1 MYYIEK
7 SKLSDLFAK
16 ISETKALYLPVKKN
30 GQANFSKWEEGTE
43 YCDELKTVK
52 SAKDHFFPQTESLM
66 HFKAE
71 GKKFEVKQDK
81 LPDEKTVLFGVRGCD
96 AKSFKILDRV
106 FMSEPRDEFYTARR
120 ENAVVIT
127 TACSEPEET
136 CFCGVFGVNPA
147 DPKADSDV
155 VTWFCGDKLYWEAV
169 TEKGQALTEEIK
181 DVFADADA
189 NEVEAE
195 KVKISEIAKALPLN
209 NMSLEAF
216 GGDKTDALFNAP
228 EWDKLSEACLGCG
241 SCTFVCPTCQCYD
254 VRDYNTGNGVQ
265 RYRCWDSCMFSD
277 FTMMA
282 HGTNRPNHK
291 QRFRQRFMHKLVYFP
306 ANNGGEFS
314 CVGCGRCVS
323 RCPISM
329 NIAKVIK
336 TIGGDK

>member
-7 SKLSDLFAK
+7 ANLSALFDKIAESKS
-16 ISETKALYLPVKKN
+16 LYLPVKKN
-30 GQANFSKWEEGTE
+30 GQTDFAKYEAGTE
-43 YCDELKTVK
+43 YCDDLKTVK
-52 SAKDHFFPQTESLM
+52 SAKDHFFPQTEYLM
-66 HFKAE
+66 KFKTE

-96 AKSFKILDRV
+96 AKSFKILDKV
-106 FMSEPRDEFYTARR
+106 FMSDPKDEFYTARR

-127 TACSEPEET
+127 TACSQPDET

-181 DVFADADA
+181 AVFADADDSA
-189 NEVEAE
+189 VAE
-195 KVKISEIAKALPLN
+195 EKAKIEEITKLLPLN
-209 NMSLEAF
+209 NMSLDAF
-216 GGDKTDALFNAP
+216 GGDKTDELFNKP
-228 EWDKLSEACLGCG
+228 EWDKLAEACLGCG

-254 VRDYNTGNGVQ
+254 VRDYNGANGIQ

-336 TIGGDK
+336 TFGGDK